1 MANWVDIKRLVRSHS
16 MWSHRVVFLVL
27 RPTLSFAIWSIVL
40 LTFIYPSSSAIAESG
55 IYFAPTNIESQF
67 PQSMAFET
75 TIYSTLSKITSAWF
89 IFSVQSELSEPVV
102 ERVPLELYPGKRAQ
116 VAITFGFER
125 HEAIP
130 GLPMLVSW
138 EACDESG
145 RCDQSEETLVRY
157 EDTRFDW
164 QVIEDDA
171 ISVWWHGHP
180 DEFGRQ
186 IFDVATTAVTNQDEL
201 FQTTLQVPIRI
212 MVYNTLDEFRVIC
225 NHGDDAM
232 GGKAFPEYGI
242 TAQALPM
249 TPYLWAWMS
258 EVIPHEISHLYFA
271 QESTSIIGEHPPT
284 WLDEGMAQ
292 INESIEHTYET
303 DLVQAAVNNGDLIPL
318 TDLGEGFYPYHGER
332 LDLAYAES
340 YSAVQFMIETNGQE
354 TLADLFPFYR
364 SGWSTDYAFTSVLGY
379 GLGEFQQ
386 RWLDWLGTSMTF
398 PATPTPLPDELL
410 KPNSTATFTAAE
422 SSLSPTSI
430 PTRLNIVRA
439 TPAPITVMTPNE
451 IPLPCVALALP
462 SGLLVALL
470 GFSFLVWRK
479 YRREC

>member
-1 MANWVDIKRLVRSHS
+1 MFIRRLANDQSI
-16 MWSHRVVFLVL
+16 WSHRVVFLVL
-27 RPTLSFAIWSIVL
+27 RPTLSFAILSIVL
-40 LTFIYPSSSAIAESG
+40 FTFIYPSSSAIAESG

-67 PQSMAFET
+67 PQSMTFET
-75 TIYSTLSKITSAWF
+75 TIYSTVGKITSAWF
-89 IFSVQSELSEPVV
+89 IVSVQSELSEPVV

-145 RCDQSEETLVRY
+145 RCNQSEETLVRN

-164 QVIEDDA
+164 QVIEDEA
-171 ISVWWHGHP
+171 ISVWWHDHP
-180 DEFGRQ
+180 YEFGRQ
-186 IFDVATTAVTNQDEL
+186 IFDVATTAVANQTVL

-225 NHGDDAM
+225 SNGDDAM

-284 WLDEGMAQ
+284 WLDEGIAQ
-292 INESIEHTYET
+292 INEPVDHSYLT
-303 DLVQAAVNNGDLIPL
+303 DLVQTAAQQGDLIPL
-318 TDLGEGFYPYHGER
+318 TDLAEGFDPYQGER
-332 LDLAYAES
+332 LDLVYAES
-340 YSAVQFMIETNGQE
+340 YSAVQYLIETHSPE
-354 TLADLFPFYR
+354 TLTYLFPFYQ

-379 GLGEFQQ
+379 DLGEFQR
-386 RWLDWLGTSMTF
+386 RWLQWLGASMTF
-398 PATPTPLPDELL
+398 PSTPTPLPEEFLE
-410 KPNSTATFTAAE
+410 PTPSATSTVAE
-422 SSLSPTSI
+422 SSLSPTST
-430 PTRLNIVRA
+430 PTRSYSVRPTPTPIMVMPA
-439 TPAPITVMTPNE
+439 GPAP
-451 IPLPCVALALP
+451 LPWIAFALP
-462 SGLLVALL
+462 SGFLVALI
-470 GFSFLVWRK
+470 GFSFIVWRT
-479 YRREC
+479 YRRDRQG